1 MRVLVFGAA
10 GQVGDELVLRARDA
24 GHEVTGL
31 SRADHDVTDAE
42 ATRRRILGARADVV
56 YNAAAYTSVDRAES
70 EPELALAINGTAPG
84 VMARACAEAGSR
96 FVHYSTDYVFDGSAT
111 EPIPEDATPAPVGEY
126 GRTKLAGELAVE
138 AAGGRAYIVRTAW
151 VYGLHG
157 SNFIRTVLRLT
168 RQNGAM
174 RVVSDQRGSPS
185 WARDLAAAS
194 LHLVEVG
201 LPGTYHLTNDG
212 ECSWYELARV
222 VVELA
227 QIPAQIE
234 AITTSDYPT
243 PAKRPAYSVLDNR
256 RWRELG
262 EPPLRN
268 WREAI
273 AEFVTELE
281 VAQQA

>member
-10 GQVGDELVLRARDA
+10 GQVGEELVVRARIA

-31 SRADHDVTDAE
+31 RRADHDVTDAE

-56 YNAAAYTSVDRAES
+56 YNAAAYTAVDRAES
-70 EPELALAINGTAPG
+70 EPELAMAINGTAPG

-111 EPIPEDATPAPVGEY
+111 EPIPEGATPAPVGEY

-151 VYGLHG
+151 MYGLHG
-157 SNFIRTVLRLT
+157 SNFIRTVLRVT
-168 RQNGAM
+168 RRDGAM
-174 RVVSDQRGSPS
+174 RVVGDQRGSPS

-201 LPGTYHLTNDG
+201 LPGTYHLTNNG
-212 ECSWYELARV
+212 ECSWYELAREV
-222 VVELA
+222 VDVA
-227 QIPAQIE
+227 QIQARIE
-234 AITTSDYPT
+234 PIITADYPT

-262 EPPLRN
+262 EPPLRG
-268 WREAI
+268 WREAV

-281 VAQQA
+281 GPLQP

>member
-56 YNAAAYTSVDRAES
+56 YNAAAYTAVDRAES

>member
-56 YNAAAYTSVDRAES
+56 YNAAAYTAVDRAES
-70 EPELALAINGTAPG
+70 EPELAMAINGTAPG

-201 LPGTYHLTNDG
+201 LPGTYHLTNNG